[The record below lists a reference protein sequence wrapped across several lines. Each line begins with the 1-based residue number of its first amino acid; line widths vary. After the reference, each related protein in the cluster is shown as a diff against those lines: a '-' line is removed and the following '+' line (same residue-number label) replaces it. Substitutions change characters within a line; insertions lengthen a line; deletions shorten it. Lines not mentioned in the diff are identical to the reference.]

1 MPIKIIPKKPQ
12 LQQKLLKISGVMLTD
27 IKVRNYPLGK
37 ATSHLTGYVQS
48 VTAQDLEE
56 HPNEGY
62 SASSIIGRS
71 GMEALYEKELKG
83 QDGYKI
89 AIADQNGEIVTVLA
103 ETVKIDGRT
112 VKLTIDSTLQKALY
126 QKFKDDKS
134 CSVAIDPYTGEVLAL
149 VSTPSFDSNDFIY
162 GMSEKQW
169 IALNSDERK
178 PFYNRFRQKLCPGS
192 SFKPIIA
199 AIGLETGVLNPDE
212 DFGSEGF
219 SWQKNKSWE
228 DTMLPL
234 YMKLSLPI

>member
-1 MPIKIIPKKPQ
+1 MRVGQLRLLLELYQKKFKNKNEDKNIRLLSKLLGISKKTILNKLSQKWVKADSFVPIKIISKKPQ

-37 ATSHLTGYVQS
+37 AISHLTGYVQS

-103 ETVKIDGRT
+103 ETVKRMGR
-112 VKLTIDSTLQKALY
+112 Q
-126 QKFKDDKS
+126 
-134 CSVAIDPYTGEVLAL
+134 
-149 VSTPSFDSNDFIY
+149 
-162 GMSEKQW
+162 
-169 IALNSDERK
+169 
-178 PFYNRFRQKLCPGS
+178 
-192 SFKPIIA
+192 
-199 AIGLETGVLNPDE
+199 
-212 DFGSEGF
+212 
-219 SWQKNKSWE
+219 
-228 DTMLPL
+228 
-234 YMKLSLPI
+234 